1 MIEVSNIR
9 FSYGRRT
16 APVFEDFSLSLREAS
31 ITASW
36 ARTAQAR
43 VPYYI

>member
-16 APVFEDFSLSLREAS
+16 APVFEDFSLSLREGC
-31 ITASW
+31 IYGLLGK
-36 ARTAQAR
+36 TAQAR